1 MSDQTWPRVRQEL
14 LEALGPSF
22 DPVRLNLESRLR
34 EDLRLSSL
42 KTVELIVSFEDIFDI
57 AISDDDLATL
67 VTVCDVVQAIDNRL
81 TAESI

>member
-22 DPVRLNLESRLR
+22 DPIRLNLESRLR
-34 EDLRLSSL
+34 EDLHLNSL
-42 KTVELIVSFEDIFDI
+42 KTVDLIVSFEDIFDI

-67 VTVCDVVQAIDNRL
+67 VTVCDVVRAIDKRL
-81 TAESI
+81 KTESV

>member
-22 DPVRLNLESRLR
+22 DPIRLNLESRLR
-34 EDLRLSSL
+34 EDLHLNSL
-42 KTVELIVSFEDIFDI
+42 KTVDLIVSFEDIFDI

-67 VTVCDVVQAIDNRL
+67 VTVCDVVRAIDKRL
-81 TAESI
+81 RTESV

>member
-1 MSDQTWPRVRQEL
+1 MSDQTWLRVRQEL

-67 VTVCDVVQAIDNRL
+67 VTVCDVVRAIDNRL
-81 TAESI
+81 TAESV